1 MGYFAV
7 SYFPVLSVR
16 LTGAR
21 DAIEAV
27 RSFRD
32 RINERPEWLFRRRDD
47 PGRSVGRALPS
58 GRVAIEVMLKET
70 GAGARELGAVQGW
83 WLWWLADGCDDAPAF
98 VHDAGAVYGVFDES
112 RENA

>member
-47 PGRSVGRALPS
+47 LGRSVGRALPS
-58 GRVAIEVMLKET
+58 GRVAIEAMLKET
-70 GAGARELGAVQGW
+70 GARELGAVQGW

-98 VHDAGAVYGVFDES
+98 AHDTGAVLGVFDES
-112 RENA
+112 MEIA